1 MSNSGTISITVDI
14 PVRLTIGGQTFNVQT
29 ELIGADRTWTP
40 PLDNPDIAFW
50 VYGSVVNYVIGMP
63 EGDQNRALLEQ
74 LAPGDEFTMTTRG
87 GVVYTFA
94 FSSRENVPA
103 NNDDVFAQNRPG
115 ITLLLLG
122 GEGNERLVLRG
133 RYVVNEADDPVDN
146 IVNMAETAQLGSLQ
160 ITVNSTTFIA
170 DRPEIPTGFAFFLV
184 DYVIQNVGLT
194 ALDTASLQFTLVD
207 ALGNQYALSPAASRL
222 GSFAPLAGFL
232 NANQLVEVSAGY
244 QVPLGLDS
252 ETVNWIVTQ
261 TNTGSQLF
269 VTLPYSGDASAA
281 TGTSISLFRA
291 DVSPDFTSLILGGQV
306 TNLGTQPVVVTEGDV
321 ILNTNDGATY
331 LLLSTNPPFPWTI
344 SPGQTTQFFLTYQ
357 RPPDATAR
365 FTVLNQSFELTSLR

>member
-1 MSNSGTISITVDI
+1 MSDTVPETPSTPESTTPPPTTAPSGRNRLLLGGIVLGVVLICLVCLGAGIFTYRNFIAPEETTVTNTGTPTPFGNAGSITGAQPIQINGMSNSGTISITVDI

-63 EGDQNRALLEQ
+63 EANQNRALLEQ

-194 ALDTASLQFTLVD
+194 ALDTASSTL
-207 ALGNQYALSPAASRL
+207 R
-222 GSFAPLAGFL
+222 
-232 NANQLVEVSAGY
+232 
-244 QVPLGLDS
+244 
-252 ETVNWIVTQ
+252 
-261 TNTGSQLF
+261 
-269 VTLPYSGDASAA
+269 
-281 TGTSISLFRA
+281 
-291 DVSPDFTSLILGGQV
+291 
-306 TNLGTQPVVVTEGDV
+306 
-321 ILNTNDGATY
+321 
-331 LLLSTNPPFPWTI
+331 
-344 SPGQTTQFFLTYQ
+344 
-357 RPPDATAR
+357 
-365 FTVLNQSFELTSLR
+365 